1 MRINKSRLRQ
11 ANLLILSIG
20 GEIKTESDFMQALE
34 FCIDKIKRGQAS
46 RQENTLNETWG
57 INDLEKLIDCIDYKE
72 QTDEPQS

>member
-20 GEIKTESDFMQALE
+20 GEIKTESDFMQALG

-72 QTDEPQS
+72 